1 MRCRPI
7 CLGLG
12 LVLALASAPVLQ
24 AKPLARSAEPVK
36 QIALSED
43 EVTRYL
49 AAAPALDAILAKV
62 QAVPGAMPEPR
73 LIASLN
79 ATARD
84 FGFADYAGYE
94 SVAVNIVWI
103 LTGIDPL
110 SKKYIGVQAVTR
122 AEVAALLAGKD
133 LPPEDK
139 KRQLEAYHAQM
150 LSAAPVKFAG
160 NVALVVKYYD
170 QLLAPDAND

>member
-7 CLGLG
+7 YLSVG
-12 LVLALASAPVLQ
+12 LVLAVATAPVLQ
-24 AKPLARSAEPVK
+24 AKPFARGAEPVR

-43 EVTRYL
+43 KVTQYL

-62 QAVPGAMPEPR
+62 QAGPGAVPEPR
-73 LIASLN
+73 LMASLN

-84 FGFADYAGYE
+84 FGFADYASYK

-122 AEVAALLAGKD
+122 AEVTELLAGKD

-139 KRQLEAYHAQM
+139 RRQLEAYHAQM
-150 LSAAPVKFAG
+150 QSATPVKFAG

-170 QLLAPDAND
+170 QLITPDAKD

>member
-1 MRCRPI
+1 MRCSRI
-7 CLGLG
+7 CLSLG
-12 LVLALASAPVLQ
+12 FVLAVAATPPLQ
-24 AKPLARSAEPVK
+24 AKPLARGAEPVK

-49 AAAPALDAILAKV
+49 AAAPAIDAILAKV
-62 QAVPGAMPEPR
+62 PAGPGAMPEPR

-94 SVAVNIVWI
+94 SVAVNIIWI

-122 AEVAALLAGKD
+122 AEVTELLVGKD
-133 LPPEDK
+133 LAPEDK
-139 KRQLEAYHAQM
+139 KRQLQAYHAQM
-150 LSAAPVKFAG
+150 LSAAPVKFTG
-160 NVALVVKYYD
+160 NIALVVKYYD
-170 QLLAPDAND
+170 QLIAPDAND